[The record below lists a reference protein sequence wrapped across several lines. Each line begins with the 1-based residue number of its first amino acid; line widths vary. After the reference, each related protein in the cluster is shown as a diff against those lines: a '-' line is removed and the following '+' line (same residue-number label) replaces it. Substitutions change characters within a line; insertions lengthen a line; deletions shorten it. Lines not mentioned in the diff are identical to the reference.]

1 MYNIK
6 KFNKIAQVG
15 LDLLDKNYF
24 TALDECDDPDGILV
38 RSASLHEYAF
48 NKSLRAIARAGAGTN
63 NIPIDTCSEKGI
75 VVFNTPGANAN
86 AVKEIVLAGLLLSS
100 RKISDA
106 IEWAKT
112 LSDKG
117 DEIGK
122 LVEKGKSQFAGPEI
136 SGKKLGIIGLGA
148 IGILVANV
156 ATHLGMEVYG
166 YDAFL
171 SVDNALRM
179 SRSVHNL
186 KDVKEIYANCDYI
199 TVHVPYNADTK
210 GLIGKEA
217 LSQMKD
223 GVRVLNFARGEIV
236 DLDAMEEAIEAGKVS
251 CYVVDFPNQKTLS
264 MKNVISVPHLGA
276 STPESEE
283 NCAIMACKQLSE
295 YLMTGNI
302 RNSVNYPAVECERST
317 GTRICVLHKNIPT
330 MLGQITAILSENS
343 INIDHM
349 LSKFKGQ
356 NAYTIIDLAEN
367 IEDTILTD
375 KIKAIDGVVRVRI
388 IK

>member
-179 SRSVHNL
+179 SRSVHNV

-223 GVRVLNFARGEIV
+223 GVRILNFARGEIV
-236 DLDAMEEAIEAGKVS
+236 DLDAIEAGKVS

-276 STPESEE
+276 STPESED

-330 MLGQITAILSENS
+330 MLRQITAILSENS

-367 IEDTILTD
+367 IEDTVLTD

>member
-179 SRSVHNL
+179 SRSVHNV

-223 GVRVLNFARGEIV
+223 GVRILNLQEVRSSI
-236 DLDAMEEAIEAGKVS
+236 LTRWK
-251 CYVVDFPNQKTLS
+251 
-264 MKNVISVPHLGA
+264 
-276 STPESEE
+276 
-283 NCAIMACKQLSE
+283 KQLKQEKYHAMS
-295 YLMTGNI
+295 LISQI
-302 RNSVNYPAVECERST
+302 RKLC
-317 GTRICVLHKNIPT
+317 
-330 MLGQITAILSENS
+330 Q
-343 INIDHM
+343 
-349 LSKFKGQ
+349 
-356 NAYTIIDLAEN
+356 
-367 IEDTILTD
+367 
-375 KIKAIDGVVRVRI
+375 
-388 IK
+388 

>member
-1 MYNIK
+1 M
-6 KFNKIAQVG
+6 
-15 LDLLDKNYF
+15 
-24 TALDECDDPDGILV
+24 
-38 RSASLHEYAF
+38 
-48 NKSLRAIARAGAGTN
+48 
-63 NIPIDTCSEKGI
+63 
-75 VVFNTPGANAN
+75 
-86 AVKEIVLAGLLLSS
+86 SS

-179 SRSVHNL
+179 SRSVHNV

-223 GVRVLNFARGEIV
+223 GVRILNLQEVRSSI
-236 DLDAMEEAIEAGKVS
+236 LTRWK
-251 CYVVDFPNQKTLS
+251 
-264 MKNVISVPHLGA
+264 
-276 STPESEE
+276 
-283 NCAIMACKQLSE
+283 KQLKQEKYHAMS
-295 YLMTGNI
+295 LISQI
-302 RNSVNYPAVECERST
+302 RKLC
-317 GTRICVLHKNIPT
+317 
-330 MLGQITAILSENS
+330 Q
-343 INIDHM
+343 
-349 LSKFKGQ
+349 
-356 NAYTIIDLAEN
+356 
-367 IEDTILTD
+367 
-375 KIKAIDGVVRVRI
+375 
-388 IK
+388 

>member
-1 MYNIK
+1 MYTIR
-6 KFNKIAQVG
+6 KFNKIADIG
-15 LDLLDKNYF
+15 LDLLDKNIF
-24 TALDECDDPDGILV
+24 TALDECENPDGILV
-38 RSASLHEYAF
+38 RSASLHEYEM
-48 NKSLRAIARAGAGTN
+48 NDSLRAIARAGAGTN
-63 NIPIDTCSEKGI
+63 NIPVDLCSDKGI

-86 AVKEIVLAGLLLSS
+86 AVKELVLAGLLLSS

-106 IEWAKT
+106 IDWAKT
-112 LSDKG
+112 LKDSG
-117 DEIGK
+117 DEVGK

-156 ATHLGMEVYG
+156 AVRLGMEVYG

-179 SRSVHNL
+179 SRSIHNV
-186 KDVKEIYANCDYI
+186 KDVKDIYANCDYI

-210 GLIGKEA
+210 GLINADA

-223 GVRVLNFARGEIV
+223 GVRILNFARGELV
-236 DLDAMEEAIEAGKVS
+236 DDSAIESALESGKVS
-251 CYVVDFPNQKTLS
+251 CYVTDFPNQKTLN
-264 MKNVISVPHLGA
+264 MKNVIAIPHLGA
-276 STPESEE
+276 STPESED
-283 NCAIMACKQLSE
+283 NCAVMACKELSD
-295 YLMTGNI
+295 YLISGNV
-302 RNSVNYPAVECERST
+302 RNSVNYPNVDCERST

-330 MLGQITAILSENS
+330 MLGQITAVLSENN

-356 NAYTIIDLAEN
+356 NAYAIIDLASTLEN
-367 IEDTILTD
+367 KELAD
-375 KIKAIDGVVRVRI
+375 KIEQIDGVVRVRI